1 MGTGTDIGKVRGLG
15 SAKHG
20 GEHWLVQ
27 RVTAIG
33 NILLTIWFAAS
44 LFLLPNFEHETIA
57 AWMAQPL
64 VAVPMILLLICVF
77 WHIRLGLQVFIEDYV
92 QDEGMRFGAIILLIF
107 YTVGMSVLG
116 IFMIAKTAFAG
127 APV

>member
-33 NILLTIWFAAS
+33 NILLTIWFAGS
-44 LFLLPNFEHETIA
+44 LFLLPNFEHETLA

-92 QDEGMRFGAIILLIF
+92 QDEGMRFGAMILLTF
-107 YTVGMSVLG
+107 YTVGMSVWG
-116 IFMIAKTAFAG
+116 AFMIAKTAFTG

>member
-44 LFLLPNFEHETIA
+44 LFLLPNFEHETLA
-57 AWMAQPL
+57 AWMSQPL

-92 QDEGMRFGAIILLIF
+92 QDEGMRFGAMILLTF
-107 YTVGMSVLG
+107 YTIGMSVWG

-127 APV
+127 ALV

>member
-44 LFLLPNFEHETIA
+44 LFLLPNFEHETLA
-57 AWMAQPL
+57 AWLSQPL

-92 QDEGMRFGAIILLIF
+92 QDEGMRFGAMILLTF
-107 YTVGMSVLG
+107 YTIGMSVWG

-127 APV
+127 VPV

>member
-44 LFLLPNFEHETIA
+44 LFLLPNFEHETLA
-57 AWMAQPL
+57 AWLSQPL

-92 QDEGMRFGAIILLIF
+92 QDEGVRFGAMILLTF
-107 YTVGMSVLG
+107 YTLGMSVWG

-127 APV
+127 VPV